1 MSEHAPKEW
10 VAVIRI
16 DETGDETVARATLT
30 IEDNTVGGWGRAR
43 RNRMDPSVPRI
54 GDELA
59 AARALSDLSHRIL
72 EVAAIEVEQFS
83 SGPVHLHP

>member
-1 MSEHAPKEW
+1 MSQTTAKEW

-30 IEDNTVGGWGRAR
+30 IEGETVGGWGRAR
-43 RNRMDPSVPRI
+43 RNRVDPSVPRI

-72 EVAAIEVEQFS
+72 EVAAVEVEQFS
-83 SGPVHLHP
+83 SGPVHLHS